1 MTVKEVMT
9 QLESLGDEKIKSIL
23 LRHGVREPL
32 FGVRVTDMKPIQKK
46 IKKDYRLAKEL
57 YATGNADAMYLA
69 GLIADDEKMTKT
81 DLQAWVRQALS
92 ENICEYTV
100 PWVAAGNPHGYELG
114 LEWIDAK
121 DGHIMAAGW
130 ATLGFIVSMKPDAE
144 LDLDKLKTLL
154 KRVTAEIHH
163 APNRVRY
170 TMSGFITAVGAY
182 VTPLTKDAIATA
194 KKTGVVTVD
203 MEGTSCKVPDPIEYI
218 GKIEARGSLGKKK
231 KMVKC

>member
-1 MTVKEVMT
+1 MTAKEVMT

-46 IKKDYRLAKEL
+46 IKKDYGLAKEL

-69 GLIADDEKMTKT
+69 GLIADDEKMTKS
-81 DLQAWVRQALS
+81 DLQAWVRQAS
-92 ENICEYTV
+92 SDNICEYTV
-100 PWVAAGNPHGYELG
+100 PWVAAGNPYGYELALG
-114 LEWIDAK
+114 WIDAK
-121 DGHIMAAGW
+121 EAHIAAAGW
-130 ATLGFIVSMKPDAE
+130 AALGFIVSMKSDAN
-144 LDLDKLKTLL
+144 LDLDKLKSLL
-154 KRVTAEIHH
+154 RRVMTDIHQ

-170 TMSGFITAVGAY
+170 TMNGYISAVGAY
-182 VTPLTKDAIATA
+182 VKPLTKEAIAAA
-194 KKTGVVTVD
+194 KKIGVVTVD
-203 MEGTSCKVPDPIEYI
+203 MKGTCCKVPDPIAYI